1 MADRFPS
8 LDEFDNGNHVVASDT
23 LQHPQLTPHPGQ
35 TEATGGNAPSNLDE
49 PSDFLARERAALGED
64 AQQFTTSEDNAA
76 TVEDGDD
83 DDDDL
88 LGGGM
93 GAPSA
98 PANNNNGDFGD
109 FGGDDVGDFE
119 SSFPAVDTQNSAV
132 GADGSITGST
142 LPFQAPA
149 ASTYQDEGEPEVLRE
164 WREKRDHQIQHRDE
178 VSASKKAET
187 VKAAQ
192 QNIDEFY
199 ENYNNR
205 KDKGIAQTRREEEE
219 FLKNREDT
227 TNGGTSWERIAK
239 LVDLSGKGASGGA
252 SGTQKAKMRELLID
266 LRKDQNAPGAGGA

>member
-1 MADRFPS
+1 M
-8 LDEFDNGNHVVASDT
+8 N
-23 LQHPQLTPHPGQ
+23 HPGQ
-35 TEATGGNAPSNLDE
+35 TEATGNAPDNFDE

-64 AQQFTTSEDNAA
+64 AQQFTTSGDNAA
-76 TVEDGDD
+76 TVEEGD

-93 GAPSA
+93 SA
-98 PANNNNGDFGD
+98 PIASGNG
-109 FGGDDVGDFE
+109 
-119 SSFPAVDTQNSAV
+119 A
-132 GADGSITGST
+132 ITGSSI
-142 LPFQAPA
+142 PFHTSS
-149 ASTYQDEGEPEVLRE
+149 STYQDEGEPEVLRE
-164 WREKRDHQIQHRDE
+164 WREKRDMQIQHRDE

-205 KDKGIAQTRREEEE
+205 KDKGIAQTRKEEEE

-227 TNGGTSWERIAK
+227 TSGGTTWERIAK

-252 SGTQKAKMRELLID
+252 SGTQKAKMRELLIS
-266 LRKDQNAPGAGGA
+266 LRKDENAPGASGA